1 MSSPFTTLEDFSNAI
16 EGPTGGAIYTFANA
30 PAINAIA
37 LLVAVGIF
45 LWFIVATY
53 STHASPSGS
62 MDNSLNH
69 LSSFLVLG
77 LLSAITAAGHYAN
90 RAPRPEQAM
99 TQHRPSLKAVHQQTS
114 KKLPL
119 GLLGMAG
126 IGLPS
131 LSRTSKRK
139 ARSKRSAYRS
149 ERYRPRR

>member
-1 MSSPFTTLEDFSNAI
+1 MSSPFTTLEDFNNAI
-16 EGPTGGAIYTFANA
+16 EGPTGGAIYTFANS

-45 LWFIVATY
+45 LWFIFATY
-53 STHASPSGS
+53 SSHASPSGS
-62 MDNSLNH
+62 MDKSLNH

-77 LLSAITAAGHYAN
+77 LLSAMTAAGHYAN
-90 RAPRPEQAM
+90 RAPRPEHPTA
-99 TQHRPSLKAVHQQTS
+99 QHRPSLKFVHQQPS

-119 GLLGMAG
+119 GLLGMMG

-139 ARSKRSAYRS
+139 ARTKQSAYRA